1 MRSNFEFLKDVEPHV
16 LYRIA
21 YLAET
26 YLYTDPNGCLMKLRQ
41 FAEVMVNEIFQI
53 EHIALP
59 HDNNQAN
66 RISVL
71 KREGIIE
78 HQLGSILN
86 QLRQRGNEA
95 AHAGFDSVSS
105 AKTNLQMAYKLAQ
118 WYALSYGEGTGGH
131 TFVMPQ
137 EGDNPN
143 IAELQAEKEAQEQ
156 QIKALTEQLLKLQKQ
171 QSYWEAAQTKEFINA
186 QKERARRT
194 ELYVKNLQLSEAE
207 TRQLIDAQLCEAG
220 WQADTEHLRYSKGT
234 RPEKGKNLAIAEWPT
249 DRGFADYA
257 LFVGLQLAGI
267 VEAKAQEQNISSI
280 LASQCKDYA
289 THIKQEHADYL
300 IGQWGDYQ
308 VPFLFATNGRR
319 YFKQLDTMA
328 GIWFLDVRESSNI
341 PRALQHWKSPQ
352 GLLEDLALDI
362 ARATQNLTQT
372 PYDLLRDPNG
382 LNLRPYQIRAV
393 EATEKALADG
403 HRSILLSMATGTGKT
418 RTLLAMIYRFLAAKR
433 FKRILFLVDRNVLGK
448 QALDV
453 FKDVKLEDL
462 QTLYNIYPINSLS
475 EKTIEKETKIQLST
489 VQAMVRRILYNEA
502 EDMPSVSDY
511 DLVIVDE
518 AHRGYILD
526 KEMSEDEFAFRN
538 QEDFSSKYT
547 MVVDFFDAVKIA
559 VTATPALHT
568 TELFGKPIFEYSY
581 REAVL
586 DGFLVDYN
594 LPHHI
599 FTQQRMEGIHI
610 PKGATIEIY
619 DPETNEIRPLSDIPD
634 ELNFEVEQFNRNV
647 ITEGF
652 NRAVLEEVSLYLDPT
667 GEGKT
672 LIFAVD
678 DAHADLVVKI
688 LKEIYAEQGVDNDAI
703 QKITGSIGD
712 KKRVEEAVNKF
723 KNDTYPNIVV
733 TVDLLTTGVDVP
745 EITALVFMRF
755 VRSRILF
762 EQMIG
767 RATRLC
773 PKINKESFE
782 VYDPVGVFDF
792 FTEVSEMVPIVVNPT
807 TTLEDIINGFE
818 HTEDPELIAKYTQ
831 QLLGRLQ
838 RRTKNISQQDFD
850 YFCSLSQ
857 GVSPKDFLATL
868 KNTPTEQV
876 KTFIKEN
883 VKAIACLFYS
893 HPKTVKYKYISDK
906 PDEVREHYVGYGK
919 TEKRPGDYIEQFSAY
934 IAENRN
940 KLTALNLLCTR
951 PSELTRNDLKHLY
964 LEMAQEGYTL
974 KELNKAWNNAK
985 NVEIT
990 ADLISM
996 IRTLALGNALVDYK
1010 VRLDNAF
1017 EKLKQTHSFNA
1028 METKWLDRIKTFLEK
1043 EQYIEKAD
1051 FDTGA
1056 FQNAGGYE
1064 KINKVFKNHLGEIVE
1079 ELKEYLFMG

>member
-53 EHIALP
+53 EHIVLP

-156 QIKALTEQLLKLQKQ
+156 QIKALTEQLLELQKQ

-194 ELYVKNLQLSEAE
+194 EQYVKNLQLSEAE

-257 LFVGLQLAGI
+257 LFAGLQLVGI

-328 GIWFLDVRESSNI
+328 GIWFLDVREGSNI

-818 HTEDPELIAKYTQ
+818 HTEDTELIAKYTQ

-876 KTFIKEN
+876 KTFIKKN

-1017 EKLKQTHSFNA
+1017 EKLKQTHNFNA

-1064 KINKVFKNHLGEIVE
+1064 KINKVFKNHLGEIVD

>member
-1 MRSNFEFLKDVEPHV
+1 M
-16 LYRIA
+16 
-21 YLAET
+21 
-26 YLYTDPNGCLMKLRQ
+26 
-41 FAEVMVNEIFQI
+41 
-53 EHIALP
+53 
-59 HDNNQAN
+59 
-66 RISVL
+66 
-71 KREGIIE
+71 
-78 HQLGSILN
+78 
-86 QLRQRGNEA
+86 
-95 AHAGFDSVSS
+95 
-105 AKTNLQMAYKLAQ
+105 
-118 WYALSYGEGTGGH
+118 
-131 TFVMPQ
+131 
-137 EGDNPN
+137 
-143 IAELQAEKEAQEQ
+143 
-156 QIKALTEQLLKLQKQ
+156 
-171 QSYWEAAQTKEFINA
+171 
-186 QKERARRT
+186 
-194 ELYVKNLQLSEAE
+194 
-207 TRQLIDAQLCEAG
+207 
-220 WQADTEHLRYSKGT
+220 
-234 RPEKGKNLAIAEWPT
+234 
-249 DRGFADYA
+249 
-257 LFVGLQLAGI
+257 
-267 VEAKAQEQNISSI
+267 
-280 LASQCKDYA
+280 
-289 THIKQEHADYL
+289 
-300 IGQWGDYQ
+300 
-308 VPFLFATNGRR
+308 
-319 YFKQLDTMA
+319 
-328 GIWFLDVRESSNI
+328 
-341 PRALQHWKSPQ
+341 
-352 GLLEDLALDI
+352 
-362 ARATQNLTQT
+362 
-372 PYDLLRDPNG
+372 
-382 LNLRPYQIRAV
+382 
-393 EATEKALADG
+393 
-403 HRSILLSMATGTGKT
+403 
-418 RTLLAMIYRFLAAKR
+418 
-433 FKRILFLVDRNVLGK
+433 
-448 QALDV
+448 
-453 FKDVKLEDL
+453 
-462 QTLYNIYPINSLS
+462 
-475 EKTIEKETKIQLST
+475 
-489 VQAMVRRILYNEA
+489 
-502 EDMPSVSDY
+502 
-511 DLVIVDE
+511 
-518 AHRGYILD
+518 
-526 KEMSEDEFAFRN
+526 
-538 QEDFSSKYT
+538 
-547 MVVDFFDAVKIA
+547 
-559 VTATPALHT
+559 
-568 TELFGKPIFEYSY
+568 
-581 REAVL
+581 
-586 DGFLVDYN
+586 
-594 LPHHI
+594 
-599 FTQQRMEGIHI
+599 
-610 PKGATIEIY
+610 
-619 DPETNEIRPLSDIPD
+619 
-634 ELNFEVEQFNRNV
+634 
-647 ITEGF
+647 
-652 NRAVLEEVSLYLDPT
+652 
-667 GEGKT
+667 
-672 LIFAVD
+672 
-678 DAHADLVVKI
+678 VKI

-818 HTEDPELIAKYTQ
+818 HTEDTELIAKYTQ

-951 PSELTRNDLKHLY
+951 PSELTRSDLKHLY

-990 ADLISM
+990 ADLIGM

-1017 EKLKQTHSFNA
+1017 EKLKQTHSLNA